1 MAGLV
6 LSMAV
11 IVLTS
16 LFNDTITTPEDVEK
30 KLGLNV
36 LGTLPLEESEADD
49 YTPKKK
55 KKRKG
60 KK

>member
-1 MAGLV
+1 
-6 LSMAV
+6 MAV

-55 KKRKG
+55 KKKKG